1 MKKKDVRI
9 GMIVAMK
16 VSGKVVPV
24 KIANIRTV
32 FTPLDQ
38 ITGRDCRA
46 HSASKFRHEI
56 KPKTELVHKTE
67 TPFRS
72 MKLNAAD
79 RLTACRSR
87 RMLTVGCN
95 PEHERGRPRDAGSGR

>member
-1 MKKKDVRI
+1 MKKKQIEVGKI
-9 GMIVAMK
+9 YAMK

-32 FTPLDQ
+32 FTPLDREQTIYDCVNQ

-67 TPFRS
+67 TIPFNEAECGGS
-72 MKLNAAD
+72 FDGMSVSSDAD
-79 RLTACRSR
+79 
-87 RMLTVGCN
+87 
-95 PEHERGRPRDAGSGR
+95 SGL

>member
-67 TPFRS
+67 TIPFNEAECGGS
-72 MKLNAAD
+72 FDGMSVSSDAD
-79 RLTACRSR
+79 
-87 RMLTVGCN
+87 
-95 PEHERGRPRDAGSGR
+95 SGL